1 MRLLERWLGCVAGA
15 PSKPPAKRSE
25 FTEAHS
31 VSILYRQWATVL
43 HERRHP
49 GGVIEASDV
58 RTDE

>member
-1 MRLLERWLGCVAGA
+1 MAA
-15 PSKPPAKRSE
+15 SQPPAQGDE
-25 FTEAHS
+25 FTEAHA

-58 RTDE
+58 RGDERRHHRASP